1 MRGHAGPFGDRRPS
15 LKGEQMMD
23 EAAAPAVRMA
33 CAAHW
38 LDRSGGKPTQAVEI
52 ESQGKTLEQML
63 YEIWEAKHAAAPER
77 AEGDQAG

>member
-1 MRGHAGPFGDRRPS
+1 MRDHAGPFVDRRPS

-38 LDRSGGKPTQAVEI
+38 LDRSGGKPKQAVEI

>member
-1 MRGHAGPFGDRRPS
+1 
-15 LKGEQMMD
+15 MMD

-38 LDRSGGKPTQAVEI
+38 LDRSGGKPKQAVEI
-52 ESQGKTLEQML
+52 ESQGKTLEQTL